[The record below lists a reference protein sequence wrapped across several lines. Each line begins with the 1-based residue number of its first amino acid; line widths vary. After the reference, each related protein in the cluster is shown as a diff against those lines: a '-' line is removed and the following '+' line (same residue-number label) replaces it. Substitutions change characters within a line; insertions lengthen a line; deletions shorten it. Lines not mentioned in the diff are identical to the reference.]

1 MASTV
6 LTGSGKISYTN
17 NTGKNV
23 RIIINYMSYLGPSE
37 VALTVTS
44 TLNVIGKNLAYYNSV
59 PSTTI
64 TAGPITIPDPV
75 PIVVGPTIE
84 SNLTSNNMSST
95 NIGIDRVEVY
105 LGPNQTYERTCIDYN
120 IVVIPEDG

>member
-23 RIIINYMSYLGPSE
+23 RIIINYMSYLGPSDISQT
-37 VALTVTS
+37 ASFTT
-44 TLNVIGKNLAYYNSV
+44 NVIGKNLAYYNSV

-64 TAGPITIPDPV
+64 TGT
-75 PIVVGPTIE
+75 VGLPIE